1 MPPTPQPS
9 GIDPLQALYAR
20 PGFML
25 RRAHQIA
32 TSIFLQ
38 ASAPLGAT
46 TTQYGVL
53 TVLQGQ
59 PGIDQITLARRLGLD
74 RSTAGSVVSTLE
86 RTGYISRVVGPDR
99 RRRTLELTQAG
110 NERLAALHGHAADAV
125 SRLLAPLTPAEADT
139 LRMLLGKLTRAHNGI
154 SRVPLDDAPASSAD
168 PGAR

>member
-1 MPPTPQPS
+1 MPSTPQPS
-9 GIDPLQALYAR
+9 GIDPLQSLYAR

-53 TVLQGQ
+53 TVLQCQ

-86 RTGYISRVVGPDR
+86 RTGYITRVVGPDR
-99 RRRTLELTQAG
+99 RRRTLELTPAG
-110 NERLAALHGHAADAV
+110 SERLTALHDHAADAV
-125 SRLLAPLTPAEADT
+125 SRLLAPLTADEADT
-139 LRMLLGKLTRAHNGI
+139 LCTLLGKLTRAHNGA
-154 SRVPLDDAPASSAD
+154 SRVPLDDALSSPTDRTA
-168 PGAR
+168 G